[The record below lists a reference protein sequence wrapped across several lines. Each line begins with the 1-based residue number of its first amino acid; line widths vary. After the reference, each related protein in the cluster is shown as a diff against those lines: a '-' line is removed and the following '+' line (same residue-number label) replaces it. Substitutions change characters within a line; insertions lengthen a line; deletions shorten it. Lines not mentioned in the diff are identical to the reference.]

1 MGFWTAWQFLT
12 IFPAPKNLGV
22 SQKGIGASVASFP
35 LVGFIL
41 GAILLGMD
49 QLFNLFL
56 PEAGILSST
65 ILMVSLVIFT
75 GALHLDGLMDTFD
88 GFAVRTTAEERL
100 RIMADSHVGGFG
112 VVAGIFAMLLKFA
125 AFVSL
130 PLALRPV
137 ALLLM
142 PTLGRWSAA
151 YALYAFPS
159 AKTQGLGQAYRS
171 DLNRF
176 PTILATTIA
185 LAVAVGFLPFWG
197 LAVVAFVA
205 LMTFCISKVFVAR
218 LGGLTGDTY
227 GALIEI
233 AEVSVLITLA
243 IMGEGGVTSWL
254 DLYS

>member
-22 SQKGIGASVASFP
+22 SQKGIGASVAFFP
-35 LVGFIL
+35 IIGIIL
-41 GAILLGMD
+41 GAMLLGMD
-49 QLFNLFL
+49 QLFDLFL
-56 PEAGILSST
+56 PEAGILSSAL
-65 ILMVSLVIFT
+65 LMVSLVIFT

-100 RIMADSHVGGFG
+100 RIMSDSHVGGFG
-112 VVAGIFAMLLKFA
+112 VVAGICAVLLKFA
-125 AFVSL
+125 AFISL
-130 PLALRPV
+130 PLELRPV

-142 PTLGRWSAA
+142 PALGRWSAA

-159 AKTQGLGQAYRS
+159 AKKQGLGQAYQS
-171 DLNRF
+171 DLGRT
-176 PTILATTIA
+176 PAVLASLIA
-185 LAVAVGFLPFWG
+185 LAIAVGFLPFWG
-197 LAVVAFVA
+197 IAVMAVVALVTFGVSKLFVSS
-205 LMTFCISKVFVAR
+205 F
-218 LGGLTGDTY
+218 GGLTGDTC